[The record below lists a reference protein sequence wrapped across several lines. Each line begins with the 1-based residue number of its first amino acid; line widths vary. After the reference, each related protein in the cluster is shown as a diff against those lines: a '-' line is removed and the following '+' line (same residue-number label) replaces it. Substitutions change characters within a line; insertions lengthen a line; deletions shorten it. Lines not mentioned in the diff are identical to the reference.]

1 MEMAMPKLVVGPI
14 ALVITMLSTVAIAQ
28 TTNPNAQD
36 VQSVQPTRPN
46 SGAGVQGPPGTK
58 TGPPAKEPATTAFDA
73 NRPPPD
79 SSNIPGK
86 PGSKSGP
93 VQRSPSTGK

>member
-1 MEMAMPKLVVGPI
+1 MEMAMPKLVV
-14 ALVITMLSTVAIAQ
+14 ALVIAMLPAVAIAQ
-28 TTNPNAQD
+28 TTNPNPQD
-36 VQSVQPTRPN
+36 TQSVQPTRPN
-46 SGAGVQGPPGTK
+46 SGAGVQGQPGTR
-58 TGPPAKEPATTAFDA
+58 TGPPAKEPATTGFDA
-73 NRPPPD
+73 NRPPQD